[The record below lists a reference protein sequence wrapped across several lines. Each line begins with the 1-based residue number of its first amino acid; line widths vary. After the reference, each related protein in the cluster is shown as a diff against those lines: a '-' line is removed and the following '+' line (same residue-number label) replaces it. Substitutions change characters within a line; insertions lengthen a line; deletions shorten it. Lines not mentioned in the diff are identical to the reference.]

1 MSLLVKAVLFCGLLQ
16 PVSTLRCFYCSQ
28 FDSQPCR
35 EEEKDC
41 SSSETSCLAATATT
55 TFTAGGIT
63 NASVKTCVVP
73 PVCGGPISINLG
85 FLRTTV
91 AMECCS
97 TDLCNTAPFP
107 APYKD
112 TTPNGRQ
119 CFTCVDNNCTKKLN
133 CLGNEDRCFHASVVF
148 AEGQAST
155 VKGCLS
161 QYACTKGA
169 LTVLDA
175 TLNGEVRCC
184 KGSLCNSAWH
194 AGQQLFLLLVSLAS
208 IQLFF

>member
-55 TFTAGGIT
+55 TFTA
-63 NASVKTCVVP
+63 
-73 PVCGGPISINLG
+73 
-85 FLRTTV
+85 
-91 AMECCS
+91 
-97 TDLCNTAPFP
+97 